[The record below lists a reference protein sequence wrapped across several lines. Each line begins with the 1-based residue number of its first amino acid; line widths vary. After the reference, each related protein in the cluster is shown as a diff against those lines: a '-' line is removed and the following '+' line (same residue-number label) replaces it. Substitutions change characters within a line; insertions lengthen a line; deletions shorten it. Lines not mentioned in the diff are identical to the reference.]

1 MVVVKIAQFEKKKGY
16 VIFLDT
22 PHSHY
27 AIKKKI
33 D

>member
-1 MVVVKIAQFEKKKGY
+1 MVVVKIAQFEKKKSY

-27 AIKKKI
+27 AIKKK
-33 D
+33 